1 MGDVT
6 QKITFKGAFDVREVM
21 QGIDQIKKN
30 LGNLSLGPGT
40 EAEFDKLFQKIERNA
55 EKANNAMASGFRNKG
70 DVKAYEDAMRQ
81 ISTGYDDIIT
91 KAKVLSNSNK
101 ISLQVDDTAIK
112 TLNSEM
118 EALRDNIKQAKDSLR
133 LLKTTTGRDMGNIA
147 TKYKGGAGSW
157 NDAVQAF
164 KDGDIQKADNA
175 IKVLENTIKGAQTR
189 AQKSGK
195 TLGGDWPQ
203 KIKDV
208 EALRQA
214 LENYRDA
221 QNNIKISEGEL
232 AQKEKELNNIMSKG
246 SSLLA
251 QTADVGEQGAQAFRD
266 YARES
271 VDAAKGTQQLNSEL
285 EHFKGKAAYFFG
297 LSNAIN
303 LFKRSLRSAYDTVKD
318 LDAVM
323 TETAVVTNF
332 DVGDMWSQ
340 LPEYTQRA
348 NELGV
353 TIHDTYEAATL
364 FYQQGLKTNEVM
376 QISNETLKMARIAG
390 LDAATASDR
399 MTNALRGFNMELDK
413 TSAQRVNDVY
423 SKLAAI
429 TASNTDEISTAMTKV
444 ASLAHNAN
452 MEFETTA
459 AFLAQMIETTR
470 ESAET
475 AGTALKTVVARF
487 SEVKKLYSKGELM
500 GQDEE
505 GQEIDVNKVSTA
517 LRSAGINLNEYLTG
531 AKGLDDIFIELA
543 DKWDSLDQ
551 VQQRYIATMAAGSR
565 QQSRFIA
572 LMSNSARTTELVEA
586 ANNANGASQEQYA
599 KTLES
604 LQTKLARLK
613 NAWNE
618 FILGLADSD
627 VIKGAVDM
635 LTNLITAINNL
646 IKAISGKNSG
656 VKMITTFFTAFTGFK
671 IGQKMFGGT
680 QIGKFFGGLTQLA
693 GTQGEKGAM
702 AFTKNFYGKL
712 SDNIANFQNQGGIKG
727 AFEKGIGKEV
737 KSIAGG
743 IYKYLAPSK
752 TAFIETNGNNQ
763 QFYDKLF
770 TNKDWNWNM
779 PDGAFDKF
787 TATVG
792 KGLDEGTLTVDQLN
806 TALKDCGQTIQVT
819 NKNAADFG
827 VTLSD
832 NNGTIQK
839 STSVLKNFSAISI
852 VAGGAMMILGSKME
866 KMEGPAQKW
875 GSVIKGL
882 GTGLVVFGTIMSVY
896 LPLQAQLMAKGVTG
910 AIVSIPIIGWI
921 AGIIAALVALGTAI
935 HSFIKN
941 NSFEAKMEKANEAC
955 KNAAD
960 AADEATKAY
969 EKLGQAWDS
978 LNDKYT
984 AIDNAVAGT
993 QQWKEAIKDANAEVL
1008 SLVESY
1014 EGLQTRIGEDGRLEI
1029 TEESKEAVK
1038 NKLGKTQE
1046 YAQAASIGAQLARN
1060 EIKDEKAKAGYDS
1073 WNILGGYIGEKWTG
1087 SNGNEYTEDKVR
1099 EEIVQAIREGR
1110 VQDTYDLKELVKT
1123 MVPEDRQNFVDWK
1136 IRDYEFNGMKEFA
1149 QTEQFSDAS
1158 QAQFNG
1164 LISNALNRINNKDTV
1179 KLGKNLISTGTTEAL
1194 YKKTLE
1200 DTEKK
1205 DKDWKQNLLAS
1216 RAGYDTYEDWKQK
1229 ANNGQ
1234 DISEEELNRQ
1244 IAAQEVQ
1251 DKLNNFATQF
1261 ESKMGN
1267 LTEAQ
1272 LKYLQQEGGGAL
1284 TAEEIKQIKDLGG
1297 GKGFA
1302 DSLGDEEYFKSL
1314 NIDREQFIKEIDE
1327 NLKSAEKYIAVE
1339 SGSILEGLGENITK
1353 NLTAGVGKSLTE
1365 NFESVFTGSGQE
1377 GVDTLQKQIKALTDD
1392 MSPEKAKAFTA
1403 ALSQID
1409 WTSTNSIHSLSDLAA
1424 EYGIADDRIET
1435 LENDIIKLNNA
1446 SLKVD
1451 LSKLTEQLKSLLKI
1465 GKGIKTG
1472 TQGRN
1477 FSEDDYKKLTEQAGI
1492 DADKF
1497 VYNIETGEYNYTGQL
1512 SDILK
1517 AVNQL
1522 VTNSFNTKQ
1531 LEKDIASGQVA
1542 QDLFSKNGNIEN
1554 VKDKS
1559 SFVKD
1564 YIEQAGENSKIT
1576 SMAWSQARDKARGGD
1591 YTAMNKLYEIIK
1603 NDKDKLGDNEAA
1615 LNKTKFDADVMQR
1628 QMNYGVAN
1636 AEDAIRG
1643 NKAAQTTLQGQI
1655 ASLGLPKE
1663 LQERL
1668 LAGMETDSG
1677 NFHESSR
1684 MSGNIVDTFAQAKAN
1699 GISAEDLNAYADAL
1713 TKVEGLENK
1722 RADELYA
1729 MALAEA
1735 KYNEG
1740 MKSLVSSYDDWSKLI
1755 DKKGGGFKIPQPD
1768 TAAFKVYSKMKE
1780 DVEKMLNSS
1789 EKIPDEFFKSAKN
1802 AELLKKA
1809 VKQDKKAAAELAA
1822 ELAKTNIGN
1831 LGTKKDTDQAK
1842 KWVDEIQKK
1851 LPDLKIGTT
1860 FDENSIEVKLAQLL
1874 AASGKTVDEINK
1886 IMGNIGMGIEWEAK
1900 EVDVKSYQESH
1911 QGGSVTV
1918 VDGNGTKQIP
1928 VEDLTQYETN
1938 GKAQIMMPK
1947 KATFNKPPKLSP
1959 PKTTKKKKSGGGS
1972 KKKKAKKEYW
1982 DNPYDELYN
1991 LQEKINESLRKR
2003 EALERRYQKLLKQ
2016 EKAEL
2021 SDIRK
2026 SYYDQIGQLRYEAN
2040 LQKELEAG
2048 RLRQINNLGN
2058 QTYTTSAGK
2067 KTTFA
2072 KMGVTGYAH
2081 YDQEKNTM
2089 VIDWEGLEALAKS
2102 TKGTEKG
2109 KAVEAYI
2116 SKLEELSQSYEQV
2129 RDNLWEIEDK
2139 VEELRQTAV
2148 ESYLSFEE
2156 RVMEAVVNKYQKE
2169 IDSYQAMS
2177 DAIDKVNNEVINSLR
2192 EQIDLSR
2199 QIRDNTKKEEDISK
2213 KENRLAYLQR
2223 DTSGANALEILKL
2236 QKELEDDREGYTDTL
2251 VDQAIDKMQDDA
2263 DKASEQRQ
2271 RQIEIMQTQLDIAQE
2286 TGQLWNEVYDLMTV
2300 AAASEIFSED
2310 SELAKIL
2317 KDGEAFKSL
2326 SNIGQREWWIEVAE
2340 AFHGAIIG
2348 RDEAEDKHGIDANND
2363 GTIANTGTS
2372 DTLKEVTDSNTQAN
2386 VEADKLTERTD
2397 AENYGVAAAIVMG
2410 GKDFGGWGSGNTRV
2424 AKLKEKGFDPDIVT
2438 PYITQLYNTKKEWDA
2453 EQAAIQKAK
2462 GKYKKGKKKGKYKYT
2477 KKPWTGWKNSEL
2489 GVTDWN
2495 NYKFSQFK
2503 TGGLADSTGPAW
2515 LDGTKTK
2522 PELVLNPQDTKNF
2535 IALKDILASL
2545 LNTQSAKGSVSGGG
2559 DNYFD
2564 INISADIGSDYDVD
2578 KLANRVKKIIYD
2590 DGQYRNVNTI
2600 NYLR

>member
-1 MGDVT
+1 MGNEVK
-6 QKITFKGAFDVREVM
+6 QVIKIEEIVDIRQAIR
-21 QGIDQIKKN
+21 GIDEIKEN
-30 LGNLSLGPGT
+30 LSKLSLGPGLQS
-40 EAEFDKLFQKIERNA
+40 EFDRVFQKIERNT
-55 EKANNAMASGFRNKG
+55 EKANKAMASGFKNKG
-70 DVKAYEDAMRQ
+70 DVKAYEEAMRQ
-81 ISTGYDDIIT
+81 ISSAYDQIIT
-91 KAKVLSNSNK
+91 KVKVLNSNK
-101 ISLQVDDTAIK
+101 EINLQIDDAQVKNLNDEIDSIKNNLKDLKTYASQAGKDLGKAIK
-112 TLNSEM
+112 
-118 EALRDNIKQAKDSLR
+118 A
-133 LLKTTTGRDMGNIA
+133 GA
-147 TKYKGGAGSW
+147 THNKGGASYW
-157 NDAVQAF
+157 NDAIKAF
-164 KDGDIQKADNA
+164 EDGKIDETEKA
-175 IKVLENTIKGAQTR
+175 IKKLEGTVKAAQTR
-189 AQKSGK
+189 AKGAPLSDEWQQKADDVKALRDALERYK
-195 TLGGDWPQ
+195 TAQ
-203 KIKDV
+203 KDV
-208 EALRQA
+208 TTEDSNLIA
-214 LENYRDA
+214 
-221 QNNIKISEGEL
+221 K
-232 AQKEKELNNIMSKG
+232 KKELSDVMSKG
-246 SSLLA
+246 AALLTE
-251 QTADVGEQGAQAFRD
+251 TADVGKKGAEAFNQ

-271 VDAAKGTQQLNSEL
+271 AQAAQSTQQLNSEL

-303 LFKRSLRSAYDTVKD
+303 LFKRALRSAYDTVKD

-353 TIHDTYEAATL
+353 SIHSAYEAATI

-376 QISNETLKMARIAG
+376 AVSNETLKMARIAG

-399 MTNALRGFNMELDK
+399 MTNALRGFNMEMDK
-413 TSAQRVNDVY
+413 MNAQRVNDVY

-429 TASNTDEISTAMTKV
+429 TASDTDEISTAMTKV

-452 MEFETTA
+452 MEFETTS

-475 AGTALKTVVARF
+475 AGTALKTVIARF
-487 SEVKKLYSKGELM
+487 SEVKKLYSKGELL

-505 GQEIDVNKVSTA
+505 GGEIDVNKVSTA

-543 DKWDSLDQ
+543 SKWDSLDK

-572 LMSNSARTTELVEA
+572 MMSDYGRTMELVDA

-604 LQTKLARLK
+604 LQTKLSRLK
-613 NAWNE
+613 NAWDE
-618 FILGLADSD
+618 FVLGLANSD
-627 VIKGAVDM
+627 AIKGAVDA
-635 LTNLITAINNL
+635 LTDLITAINAL
-646 IKAISGKNSG
+646 IKGISKGNAS

-671 IGQKMFGGT
+671 IGQKAFGGT
-680 QIGKFFGGLTQLA
+680 QVGKFFSGLTQIA
-693 GTQGEKGAM
+693 GTQGKVGAVE
-702 AFTKNFYGKL
+702 FTKNFYSKL
-712 SDNIANFQNQGGIKG
+712 SDKITSYGDKGGFAAKIKDQFSDIYGGLSQYLNPARNRKVAGLAKGSSKEEFLTGVVNKFSPDVSNEGIASFR
-727 AFEKGIGKEV
+727 EK
-737 KSIAGG
+737 
-743 IYKYLAPSK
+743 
-752 TAFIETNGNNQ
+752 
-763 QFYDKLF
+763 
-770 TNKDWNWNM
+770 
-779 PDGAFDKF
+779 
-787 TATVG
+787 VG
-792 KGLDEGTLTVDQLN
+792 TQLEEGTLTLDSLN
-806 TALKDCGQTIQVT
+806 DALDKSGQKFKITE
-819 NKNAADFG
+819 KNAKDFG
-827 VTLSD
+827 IVLD
-832 NNGTIQK
+832 NDDGVIQK
-839 STSVLKNFSAISI
+839 STVSMRQLSAGAVVVGGALMGIGSALEATEGPFKVFGTVLK
-852 VAGGAMMILGSKME
+852 VAGAGIL
-866 KMEGPAQKW
+866 A
-875 GSVIKGL
+875 
-882 GTGLVVFGTIMSVY
+882 FGTIMSVY

-921 AGIIAALVALGTAI
+921 AGVISALVALGVAL
-935 HSFIKN
+935 HSFSKN
-941 NSFEAKMEKANEAC
+941 YSFEARMNKANEAC

-960 AADEATKAY
+960 AADEAAKAY

-978 LNDKYT
+978 LNDKYS

-1008 SLVESY
+1008 NLVGTY
-1014 EGLQTRIGEDGRLEI
+1014 EGLETKIGEDGRLII
-1029 TEESKEAVK
+1029 TEESKTAVK
-1038 NKLGKTQE
+1038 DKLGKTQE
-1046 YAQAASIGAQLARN
+1046 YTQAASIGAQLARN
-1060 EIKDEKAKAGYDS
+1060 EIKDKKAKEGYDS
-1073 WNILGGYIGEKWTG
+1073 WNILGGYIGEKWTNSKG
-1087 SNGNEYTEDKVR
+1087 DVYTEDKVR

-1110 VQDTYDLKELVKT
+1110 VQDTYDLKELVKS

-1136 IRDYEFNGMKEFA
+1136 IRDYEFNGMKEYA

-1164 LISNALNRINNKDTV
+1164 LISNALSHISNKDAV
-1179 KLGKNLISTGTTEAL
+1179 NLGKNLISTGTTEAL

-1200 DTEKK
+1200 DVEKK

-1251 DKLNNFATQF
+1251 GKLNNFVTQF

-1267 LTEAQ
+1267 LTEEQ
-1272 LKYLQQEGGGAL
+1272 LKYFQQEGGGAL
-1284 TAEEIKQIKDLGG
+1284 TAKDFKEIREKGEGG
-1297 GKGFA
+1297 A
-1302 DSLGDEEYFKSL
+1302 REIVNRIGDKEYFENL
-1314 NIDREQFIKEIDE
+1314 GIDREGYIAQLQKELDE
-1327 NLKSAEKYIAVE
+1327 AEKYVTIK

-1365 NFESVFTGSGQE
+1365 NFESVFISSGQE
-1377 GVDTLQKQIKALTDD
+1377 GVDTLQKQIKALTDG

-1403 ALSQID
+1403 ALGQID

-1451 LSKLTEQLKSLLKI
+1451 LSKLTEQLKSLFKI

-1477 FSEDDYKKLTEQAGI
+1477 FSEDDYKKLTEQAGV

-1517 AVNQL
+1517 AVNEL
-1522 VTNSFNTKQ
+1522 VSNSFNTKQ

-1542 QDLFSKNGNIEN
+1542 QDLFSKNGNINN

-1564 YIEQAGENSKIT
+1564 YINQAGENSKIK
-1576 SMAWSQARDKARGGD
+1576 SMAWSQAYDDIRLKND

-1603 NDKDKLGDNEAA
+1603 NDKDKLGENEAA
-1615 LNKTKFDADVMQR
+1615 LNTTKFNADVMQR

-1643 NKAAQTTLQGQI
+1643 SKSAQTALQGQI
-1655 ASLGLPKE
+1655 ASLGLPKD

-1668 LAGMETDSG
+1668 LAGMETNSG
-1677 NFHESSR
+1677 NFQESSR
-1684 MSGNIVDTFAQAKAN
+1684 ISGNIVDTFTQAKAN

-1713 TKVEGLENK
+1713 TRVEGLENK

-1768 TAAFKVYSKMKE
+1768 TAAFKVYTKMKE

-1809 VKQDKKAAAELAA
+1809 VNQDKKAAAELAA
-1822 ELAKTNIGN
+1822 NLAKVNIGD
-1831 LGTKKDTDQAK
+1831 LGSEEKNNKVND
-1842 KWVDEIQKK
+1842 WIDEIQKK
-1851 LPDLKIGTT
+1851 IPNLKIGTT

-1874 AASGKTVDEINK
+1874 AESGKTVDEINK

-1911 QGGSVTV
+1911 QGGTITIP
-1918 VDGNGTKQIP
+1918 DGNGTKQIP
-1928 VEDLTQYETN
+1928 VDDLTKYETN

-1947 KATFNKPPKLSP
+1947 KATFNKPPKLTP
-1959 PKTTKKKKSGGGS
+1959 PKTKKKGGKGGGG
-1972 KKKKAKKEYW
+1972 KKSKAKKERW
-1982 DNPYDELYN
+1982 ENPYDELYN

-2016 EKAEL
+2016 EQSSL

-2026 SYYDQIGQLRYEAN
+2026 AYYDQIKQIRTEAN

-2048 RLRQINNLGN
+2048 RRRQIENLGK
-2058 QTYTTSAGK
+2058 QTYVDSKGNV
-2067 KTTFA
+2067 KTFEQ
-2072 KMGVTGYAH
+2072 MGVTKYAGYNFETGQIELDWGGLQAL
-2081 YDQEKNTM
+2081 EGSKN
-2089 VIDWEGLEALAKS
+2089 V
-2102 TKGTEKG
+2102 EKG
-2109 KAVEAYI
+2109 KAAEAFI
-2116 SKLEELSQSYEQV
+2116 SKLEELVSSYEEV
-2129 RDNLWEIEDK
+2129 RDKLWELEDK
-2139 VEELRQTAV
+2139 IEEFREAAIDA
-2148 ESYLSFEE
+2148 YLSFED
-2156 RVMEAVVNKYQKE
+2156 RVMDALVDHYQKE

-2177 DAIDKVNNEVINSLR
+2177 DAIDKVNNEVISSLR

-2199 QIRDNTKKEEDISK
+2199 QIRDNTEKEEDISK

-2223 DTSGANALEILKL
+2223 DTSGANDLEILSL
-2236 QKELEDDREGYTDTL
+2236 QKELKDAREGYSDTL
-2251 VDQAIDKMQDDA
+2251 VDQAIDKMQKDA
-2263 DKASEQRQ
+2263 DTASEQRQ
-2271 RQIEIMQTQLDIAQE
+2271 RQIETMQTQLDIAKE
-2286 TGQLWNEVYDLMTV
+2286 TGALWKKVYTLMSDT
-2300 AAASEIFSED
+2300 AKSEIFSED
-2310 SELAKIL
+2310 SELAKLL
-2317 KDGEAFKSL
+2317 KDGEAFKAL
-2326 SNIGQREWWIEVAE
+2326 SNIGQKNWWAEVGKAFRE
-2340 AFHGAIIG
+2340 AIIG
-2348 RDEAEDKHGIDANND
+2348 RDEAEDKFQTDANND

-2372 DTLKEVTDSNTQAN
+2372 DYLKKIGEMNTQAN
-2386 VEADKLTERTD
+2386 VTADTYERTD
-2397 AENYGVAAAIVMG
+2397 EQNYGAAAAILLG
-2410 GKDFGGWGSGNTRV
+2410 GKTHGGWGAERNWASN
-2424 AKLKEKGFDPDIVT
+2424 LKEKGFDPDTVLKIYDDFVK
-2438 PYITQLYNTKKEWDA
+2438 QKKAWDADQTKK
-2453 EQAAIQKAK
+2453 QKAA
-2462 GKYKKGKKKGKYKYT
+2462 KKKKKKYT
-2477 KKPWTGWKNSEL
+2477 KKAWTGWKVN
-2489 GVTDWN
+2489 GVTDWK
-2495 NYKFSQFK
+2495 NYQMSRFK
-2503 TGGLADSTGPAW
+2503 TGGLADKTGPAW
-2515 LDGTKTK
+2515 LDGTRSH
-2522 PELVLNPQDTKNF
+2522 PELVLNSQDTRNF

-2545 LNTQSAKGSVSGGG
+2545 MNPQNKANTAAVGNVYL
-2559 DNYFD
+2559 DID
-2564 INISADIGSDYDVD
+2564 INADIGSDYDVD
-2578 KLANRVKKIIYD
+2578 KLANRIKKQIFD
-2590 DGQYRNVNTI
+2590 EGQYRNINTI
-2600 NYLR
+2600 NFLR

>member
-1 MGDVT
+1 MGNEVKQVIKIEEVVDVS
-6 QKITFKGAFDVREVM
+6 QAIR
-21 QGIDQIKKN
+21 GINEIKEN
-30 LGNLSLGPGT
+30 LGRLSLGPGLQS
-40 EAEFDKLFQKIERNA
+40 EFDRIFQKIERNT
-55 EKANNAMASGFRNKG
+55 EKANKAMASGFKNKG
-70 DVKAYEDAMRQ
+70 DVKAYEEAMRQ
-81 ISTGYDDIIT
+81 ISSAYDQIIT
-91 KAKVLSNSNK
+91 KVKVLNNNREINLQIDDAQVK
-101 ISLQVDDTAIK
+101 SLNDEIESIK
-112 TLNSEM
+112 NNLNDLKNHATKAGKNLGK
-118 EALRDNIKQAKDSLR
+118 AL
-133 LLKTTTGRDMGNIA
+133 TTGANHN
-147 TKYKGGAGSW
+147 KGGASYW
-157 NDAVQAF
+157 NDAVKAF
-164 KDGDIQKADNA
+164 EDGRIEDTEKAV
-175 IKVLENTIKGAQTR
+175 KKLEGTIKAAQTR
-189 AQKSGK
+189 AKGAPLSEEWQQKADDVK
-195 TLGGDWPQ
+195 TLRD
-203 KIKDV
+203 
-208 EALRQA
+208 A
-214 LENYRDA
+214 LEKYKTA
-221 QNNIKISEGEL
+221 QQDVTAEDSNLIAK
-232 AQKEKELNNIMSKG
+232 KKELSDVMSKG
-246 SSLLA
+246 AALLTETANVGKEGAEAFNQYAKESSQAA
-251 QTADVGEQGAQAFRD
+251 Q
-266 YARES
+266 S
-271 VDAAKGTQQLNSEL
+271 TQQLNSEL

-303 LFKRSLRSAYDTVKD
+303 LFKRSLRSAYETVKD

-340 LPEYTQRA
+340 LPEYTKRA

-353 TIHDTYEAATL
+353 SIHSAYEAATI

-376 QISNETLKMARIAG
+376 AVSNETLKMARIAG

-399 MTNALRGFNMELDK
+399 MTNALRGFNMEMDK
-413 TSAQRVNDVY
+413 VSAQRVNDVY

-452 MEFETTA
+452 MEFETTS

-487 SEVKKLYSKGELM
+487 SEVKKLYSKGELL

-505 GQEIDVNKVSTA
+505 GGEIDVNKVSTA

-543 DKWDSLDQ
+543 SKWDSLDK

-572 LMSNSARTTELVEA
+572 MMSDYKRTIELVDA

-604 LQTKLARLK
+604 LQTKLSRLK
-613 NAWNE
+613 NAWDE
-618 FILGLADSD
+618 FILGLANSD
-627 VIKGAVDM
+627 VIKGAVDA
-635 LTNLITAINNL
+635 LTDLITAINTL
-646 IKAISGKNSG
+646 IKGISKGNAS

-671 IGQKMFGGT
+671 IGQKAFGGT
-680 QIGKFFGGLTQLA
+680 QVGKFFSGLTQIA
-693 GTQGEKGAM
+693 GVQGKAGAVE
-702 AFTKNFYGKL
+702 FTKNFYSKL
-712 SDNIANFQNQGGIKG
+712 SDKIANYGDKGGFAAKIKDQFSDIYG
-727 AFEKGIGKEV
+727 GLSQYLNPARNRKVAGLAKGSSKEGFLTGIVNKFSPDVSNEGIASFREK
-737 KSIAGG
+737 
-743 IYKYLAPSK
+743 
-752 TAFIETNGNNQ
+752 
-763 QFYDKLF
+763 
-770 TNKDWNWNM
+770 
-779 PDGAFDKF
+779 
-787 TATVG
+787 VG
-792 KGLDEGTLTVDQLN
+792 TQLEEGTLTLDSLN
-806 TALKDCGQTIQVT
+806 DALDKSGQKFKITE
-819 NKNAADFG
+819 KNAEDFG
-827 VTLSD
+827 IVLD
-832 NNGTIQK
+832 KDDGVIQK
-839 STSVLKNFSAISI
+839 STVSMRQFSAGAVVVGGVLMGIGSALEATEGPFKVFGTVLK
-852 VAGGAMMILGSKME
+852 VAGAGIL
-866 KMEGPAQKW
+866 A
-875 GSVIKGL
+875 
-882 GTGLVVFGTIMSVY
+882 FGTIMSVY

-921 AGIIAALVALGTAI
+921 AGVISALIALGVAL
-935 HSFIKN
+935 HSFSKN
-941 NSFEAKMEKANEAC
+941 YSFEAKMEKANEAC

-960 AADEATKAY
+960 AADEAAKAY

-978 LNDKYT
+978 LNDKYA

-1008 SLVESY
+1008 NLVGSY
-1014 EGLQTRIGEDGRLEI
+1014 EGLKTKIGEDGRLII
-1029 TEESKEAVK
+1029 TEESKAAVK
-1038 NKLGKTQE
+1038 DKLGKTQE
-1046 YAQAASIGAQLARN
+1046 YTQAASIGAQLARN
-1060 EIKDEKAKAGYDS
+1060 EIKDKKAKEGYDS
-1073 WNILGGYIGEKWTG
+1073 WNILGGYIGEKWTNSKG
-1087 SNGNEYTEDKVR
+1087 DVYTEDKVR

-1110 VQDTYDLKELVKT
+1110 VQDTYDLKELVKS

-1136 IRDYEFNGMKEFA
+1136 IRDYEFNGMKEYA

-1164 LISNALNRINNKDTV
+1164 LISNALSHISNKDAV
-1179 KLGKNLISTGTTEAL
+1179 SLGKNLISTGTTEAL

-1216 RAGYDTYEDWKQK
+1216 RAGYDTYEDWKQN

-1251 DKLNNFATQF
+1251 SKLNNFATQF

-1284 TAEEIKQIKDLGG
+1284 TAKEIKEIKDLGG

-1314 NIDREQFIKEIDE
+1314 NIDRVQFIKEIDDKLGE
-1327 NLKSAEKYIAVE
+1327 AEKYITVE

-1365 NFESVFTGSGQE
+1365 NFESVFISSGQG
-1377 GVDTLQKQIKALTDD
+1377 GVDTLQKQIKALTDG

-1451 LSKLTEQLKSLLKI
+1451 LSKLTEQLKSLFKI

-1477 FSEDDYKKLTEQAGI
+1477 FSEDDYKKLTEQAGV

-1517 AVNQL
+1517 AVNEL
-1522 VTNSFNTKQ
+1522 VSNSFNTKQ

-1542 QDLFSKNGNIEN
+1542 QDLFSKNGNINN

-1564 YIEQAGENSKIT
+1564 YIDQAGENSKIT
-1576 SMAWSQARDKARGGD
+1576 SMAWSQAYDDIRLKND

-1603 NDKDKLGDNEAA
+1603 NDKDKLGENEAA
-1615 LNKTKFDADVMQR
+1615 LNKTKFDTDVMQR

-1643 NKAAQTTLQGQI
+1643 SKSAQTALQGQI

-1663 LQERL
+1663 IQERL
-1668 LAGMETDSG
+1668 LAGMETNSG
-1677 NFHESSR
+1677 NFQESSKI
-1684 MSGNIVDTFAQAKAN
+1684 SGNIVDTFTQAKAN

-1713 TKVEGLENK
+1713 TRVKGLENK
-1722 RADELYA
+1722 RTDELYA

-1740 MKSLVSSYDDWSKLI
+1740 MKSLVSSYGDWSKLI

-1768 TAAFKVYSKMKE
+1768 TAAFKVYAKMKE

-1822 ELAKTNIGN
+1822 NLAKINIGD
-1831 LGTKKDTDQAK
+1831 LGDGEKNSKVND
-1842 KWVDEIQKK
+1842 WINEIQKK
-1851 LPDLKIGTT
+1851 IPNLKIGTT

-1874 AASGKTVDEINK
+1874 AESGKTVDEINK

-1947 KATFNKPPKLSP
+1947 KATFNKPPKLNP
-1959 PKTTKKKKSGGGS
+1959 PKTTKKKKGGGS
-1972 KKKKAKKEYW
+1972 KKKAKKERW
-1982 DNPYDELYN
+1982 ENPYDELYN
-1991 LQEKINESLRKR
+1991 LQEKINEALRKR

-2016 EKAEL
+2016 EQTSL

-2026 SYYDQIGQLRYEAN
+2026 SYYDQIKQIRTEAS

-2048 RLRQINNLGN
+2048 RRRQIENLGK
-2058 QTYTTSAGK
+2058 QTYVDSKGNV
-2067 KTTFA
+2067 KTFEQ
-2072 KMGVTGYAH
+2072 MGVTKYAGYNFGTGQIEMDWAGI
-2081 YDQEKNTM
+2081 QALEGSKN
-2089 VIDWEGLEALAKS
+2089 V
-2102 TKGTEKG
+2102 EKG
-2109 KAVEAYI
+2109 KAVEAYV
-2116 SKLEELSQSYEQV
+2116 SKLEELTKSYEEV
-2129 RDNLWEIEDK
+2129 RDKLWELEDK
-2139 VEELRQTAV
+2139 IEEYRQAV
-2148 ESYLSFEE
+2148 IDTFLSFED
-2156 RVMEAVVNKYQKE
+2156 RVMDAVVNKYQKE
-2169 IDSYQAMS
+2169 IDNYQAMS
-2177 DAIDKVNNEVINSLR
+2177 DAIDKVNNDVLSSLR

-2213 KENRLAYLQR
+2213 KENRLAYLRR
-2223 DTSGANALEILKL
+2223 DTSGANDLEILSL
-2236 QKELEDDREGYTDTL
+2236 EKELKDAREGYADTL
-2251 VDQAIDKMQDDA
+2251 VDQTIDKLQKDA
-2263 DKASEQRQ
+2263 DQASEQRQ
-2271 RQIEIMQTQLDIAQE
+2271 RQIETMQAQLDIAKE
-2286 TGQLWNEVYDLMTV
+2286 TGALWQEVYDLMTD
-2300 AAASEIFSED
+2300 AAKSEIFSED
-2310 SELAKIL
+2310 SELAKLL
-2317 KDGEAFKSL
+2317 KDGEAFKAL
-2326 SNIGQREWWIEVAE
+2326 SNIGQRNWWEEVGK
-2340 AFHGAIIG
+2340 AFREAIIG
-2348 RDEAEDKHGIDANND
+2348 RDEAEDKFKTDANND

-2372 DTLKEVTDSNTQAN
+2372 DYLKEIGEMNTQAN
-2386 VEADKLTERTD
+2386 VTADTYERTD
-2397 AENYGVAAAIVMG
+2397 EQNYGAAAAIAMG
-2410 GKDFGGWGSGNTRV
+2410 GKTHGGWGANRSNWESS
-2424 AKLKEKGFDPDIVT
+2424 LKEKGFNPGVVLDI
-2438 PYITQLYNTKKEWDA
+2438 YDGFAEQKASWDK
-2453 EQAAIQKAK
+2453 EQAAIQKKK
-2462 GKYKKGKKKGKYKYT
+2462 GKYKKGKSKGKWKYT
-2477 KKPWTGWKNSEL
+2477 VKPWTGWKVN
-2489 GVTDWN
+2489 GVTDWKK
-2495 NYKFSQFK
+2495 YQMSQFK
-2503 TGGLADSTGPAW
+2503 AGGLADKTGPAW
-2515 LDGTKTK
+2515 LDGTKTN
-2522 PELVLNPQDTKNF
+2522 PELVLNAQDTRNF

-2545 LNTQSAKGSVSGGG
+2545 MNTQKAKSSVSSG

-2564 INISADIGSDYDVD
+2564 INIQADIGSDYDVD
-2578 KLANRVKKIIYD
+2578 KLASRIKKIIFE

>member
-1 MGDVT
+1 MGNTT
-6 QKITFKGAFDVREVM
+6 QNVTFKGTFDVRDVM

-30 LGNLSLGPGT
+30 LGGLSLGPGV
-40 EAEFDKLFQKIERNA
+40 ESEFNKLFQKIERNA
-55 EKANNAMASGFRNKG
+55 EKANNAMASGFKNKG

-81 ISTGYDDIIT
+81 IATGYDDIIT

-101 ISLQVDDTAIK
+101 INLQVDDAAIK

-118 EALRDNIKQAKDSLR
+118 ETLRNNINQAKDSLKT
-133 LLKTTTGRDMGNIA
+133 LKASTGRDMKNIA
-147 TKYKGGAGSW
+147 NKYKGGASSW

-164 KDGDIQKADNA
+164 KDGDIQKTDNA
-175 IKVLENTIKGAQTR
+175 IKVLENTIKVAQTK
-189 AQKSGK
+189 AQKSNK
-195 TLGGDWPQ
+195 ALGGDWPQ
-203 KIKDV
+203 KIKDI

-214 LENYRDA
+214 FEDYRDA
-221 QNNIKISEGEL
+221 QNDIKTSETEL
-232 AQKEKELNNIMSKG
+232 TQKEKELNSIMAKG
-246 SSLLA
+246 SNLLA
-251 QTADVGEQGAQAFRD
+251 QTADVGEQGAESFRK
-266 YARES
+266 YARET

-285 EHFKGKAAYFFG
+285 DHFKGKAAYFFG

-303 LFKRSLRSAYDTVKD
+303 LFKRSIRSAYDTVKD

-332 DVGDMWSQ
+332 SVGDMWSQ

-413 TSAQRVNDVY
+413 TNAQRVNDVY

-505 GQEIDVNKVSTA
+505 GEEIDVNKVSTA

-680 QIGKFFGGLTQLA
+680 QIGKFFGNLTQLA
-693 GTQGEKGAM
+693 GTQGEKGAV
-702 AFTKNFYGKL
+702 AFTKSFYGGL
-712 SDNIANFQNQGGIKG
+712 SDKIANFQNQGGIKG
-727 AFEKGIGKEV
+727 AFEKGIGNEV

-743 IYKYLAPSK
+743 IYKYLTPSK
-752 TAFIETNGNNQ
+752 HAFIETNNIGG
-763 QFYDKLF
+763 FYDKLYN
-770 TNKDWNWNM
+770 NKDWNWNM

-787 TATVG
+787 AATVG
-792 KGLDEGTLTVDQLN
+792 KGLDEGTLTADQLN
-806 TALKDCGQTIQVT
+806 AALKDCGQTIQIT

-852 VAGGAMMILGSKME
+852 VAGGAMMLLGSKME

-978 LNDKYT
+978 LNDKYA

-1164 LISNALNRINNKDTV
+1164 LISNALSRINNKDAV
-1179 KLGKNLISTGTTEAL
+1179 KLGKNLISTGATEAL

-1200 DTEKK
+1200 DTKKK

-1234 DISEEELNRQ
+1234 DISEAELDRQ

-1267 LTEAQ
+1267 LSEAQ

-1284 TAEEIKQIKDLGG
+1284 TAKEIEEIKALGG

-1302 DSLGDEEYFKSL
+1302 DSLGNEEYFKSL

-1327 NLKSAEKYIAVE
+1327 NLKSAEEYITVE

-1365 NFESVFTGSGQE
+1365 NFESVFVGSGQK

-1403 ALSQID
+1403 ALSKID

-1424 EYGIADDRIET
+1424 EYSIADDRIET

-1477 FSEDDYKKLTEQAGI
+1477 FSEDDYKKLTEQAGV

-1517 AVNQL
+1517 AVNEL
-1522 VTNSFNTKQ
+1522 VTNSFDTKQ

-1542 QDLFSKNGNIEN
+1542 QDLFSKNGNIDT

-1564 YIEQAGENSKIT
+1564 YIEQAGENSKIQL
-1576 SMAWSQARDKARGGD
+1576 MAWSEAYDKARGGD
-1591 YTAMNKLYEIIK
+1591 YSAMNKLYEIIK

-1663 LQERL
+1663 IQERL

-1677 NFHESSR
+1677 NFQESSK

-1713 TKVEGLENK
+1713 TRVEGLENK
-1722 RADELYA
+1722 RTDELYA

-1740 MKSLVSSYDDWSKLI
+1740 MKSLVSSYGDWSKLI
-1755 DKKGGGFKIPQPD
+1755 DKKGGFKIPQPD
-1768 TAAFKVYSKMKE
+1768 TAAFKVYTKMKE
-1780 DVEKMLNSS
+1780 DVAKMLNSS

-1831 LGTKKDTDQAK
+1831 LGTKEDTDQAK

-1874 AASGKTVDEINK
+1874 AESGKTVDEINK

-1947 KATFNKPPKLSP
+1947 KATFNKPPKLNP
-1959 PKTTKKKKSGGGS
+1959 PTTKKKKKGGGG
-1972 KKKKAKKEYW
+1972 KKSKAKKERW
-1982 DNPYDELYN
+1982 ENPYDELYN
-1991 LQEKINESLRKR
+1991 LQQKINEALRTR

-2016 EKAEL
+2016 EQTSL

-2026 SYYDQIGQLRYEAN
+2026 SYYDQIKQIRYEAN

-2048 RLRQINNLGN
+2048 RRRQINNIGKE
-2058 QTYTTSAGK
+2058 TYVDSKGK
-2067 KTTFA
+2067 VKTFDQ
-2072 KMGVTGYAH
+2072 MGVTKYAKFNFETGEIEM
-2081 YDQEKNTM
+2081 DWAGVQALEGTKN
-2089 VIDWEGLEALAKS
+2089 V
-2102 TKGTEKG
+2102 EKG
-2109 KAVEAYI
+2109 KAFEAYM
-2116 SKLEELSQSYEQV
+2116 SKLEELAQSYEEV
-2129 RDNLWEIEDK
+2129 RDKLWELEDK
-2139 VEELRQTAV
+2139 IEEYRQAV
-2148 ESYLSFEE
+2148 IDTFLSFED
-2156 RVMEAVVNKYQKE
+2156 RVLDAVVNKYQKE
-2169 IDSYQAMS
+2169 IDNYQAMS
-2177 DAIDKVNNEVINSLR
+2177 DAIDKVNNEVLKSLR
-2192 EQIDLSR
+2192 EQVDLSR

-2223 DTSGANALEILKL
+2223 DTSGANDLEILNL
-2236 QKELEDDREGYTDTL
+2236 QKELKDARESYSDEL
-2251 VDQAIDKMQDDA
+2251 IDQAIDKMQDDA

-2271 RQIEIMQTQLDIAQE
+2271 RQIEIMQTQLDIARD
-2286 TGQLWNEVYDLMTV
+2286 TGVLWDEVYDLMSK
-2300 AAASEIFSED
+2300 AAVSEIFSED
-2310 SELAKIL
+2310 SELAKLL
-2317 KDGEAFKSL
+2317 KDGEAFKAL
-2326 SNIGQREWWIEVAE
+2326 SNIGQEKWWEEVGI
-2340 AFHGAIIG
+2340 AFRQAIIG
-2348 RDEAEDKHGIDANND
+2348 RDEAEDKYKKDADNN
-2363 GTIANTGTS
+2363 GTVANTGTS
-2372 DTLKEVTDSNTQAN
+2372 DYLKEIDEMNTQAN
-2386 VEADKLTERTD
+2386 VTPNTYERTD
-2397 AENYGVAAAIVMG
+2397 EQNYGAAAAIVMG
-2410 GKDFGGWGSGNTRV
+2410 GKTHGGWGAKNTDW
-2424 AKLKEKGFDPDIVT
+2424 ASNLKEKGFDSGLVLDLVEVFN
-2438 PYITQLYNTKKEWDA
+2438 TQKAAWDK

-2462 GKYKKGKKKGKYKYT
+2462 GKYKKGKKKGKWKYT
-2477 KKPWTGWKNSEL
+2477 VNPWTGWKTM
-2489 GVTDWN
+2489 GVTDWKK
-2495 NYKFSQFK
+2495 YQMSQFK

-2522 PELVLNPQDTKNF
+2522 PELVLNAQDTKNF
-2535 IALKDILASL
+2535 ITLKDILASL
-2545 LNTQSAKGSVSGGG
+2545 MGGQGAAPTTKGG

-2578 KLANRVKKIIYD
+2578 RLASRIKKQIYE

-2600 NYLR
+2600 NFLR

>member
-6 QKITFKGAFDVREVM
+6 QKITFKGAFDVRDVM

-40 EAEFDKLFQKIERNA
+40 EAEFNKLFQKIERNA
-55 EKANNAMASGFRNKG
+55 EKANNAMASGFKNKG

-81 ISTGYDDIIT
+81 ISVGYDDIIT
-91 KAKVLSNSNK
+91 KAKVLSNNNK
-101 ISLQVDDTAIK
+101 INLQVDDTAIK
-112 TLNSEM
+112 SLNSEM
-118 EALRDNIKQAKDSLR
+118 KALQDNIKQAKDSLR

-147 TKYKGGAGSW
+147 TKYKSSGAKSW
-157 NDAVQAF
+157 NEAVQAF
-164 KDGDIQKADNA
+164 KDGDIQKTDDA

-189 AQKSGK
+189 AQKNGSV
-195 TLGGDWPQ
+195 LGSDWQ
-203 KIKDV
+203 EKIKDV
-208 EALRQA
+208 EALRDA
-214 LENYRDA
+214 LENYKDA
-221 QNNIKISEGEL
+221 QNNIKTSENEL
-232 AQKEKELNNIMSKG
+232 AQKEKELNDIMSKG
-246 SSLLA
+246 ANLLA
-251 QTADVGEQGAQAFRD
+251 QTADIGEQGAQAFRD

-271 VDAAKGTQQLNSEL
+271 TDAAKGTQQLNSEL

-303 LFKRSLRSAYDTVKD
+303 LFKRALRSAYNTVKD

-364 FYQQGLKTNEVM
+364 FYQQGLKTNQVM
-376 QISNETLKMARIAG
+376 EISNETLKMARIAG

-413 TSAQRVNDVY
+413 VNAQRVNDVY

-500 GQDEE
+500 GNDEE
-505 GQEIDVNKVSTA
+505 GEVIDVNKVSTA

-543 DKWDSLDQ
+543 EKWDSLDQ

-586 ANNANGASQEQYA
+586 ANNANGASQEQYG

-618 FILGLADSD
+618 FILGLANSD

-646 IKAISGKNSG
+646 IKAISGKNSAA
-656 VKMITTFFTAFTGFK
+656 KMITTFFTAFTGFK

-680 QIGKFFGGLTQLA
+680 QFGKFFSGLTQ
-693 GTQGEKGAM
+693 TVGEEGKKGATTFVGNFYKNLGSKIRNGDIKN
-702 AFTKNFYGKL
+702 AFLKNFNDIKGTIGDVSQYFNPRQIAGLMPNVTKDEAL
-712 SDNIANFQNQGGIKG
+712 TNIINKFDTNTTTDEQIKGFQN
-727 AFEKGIGKEV
+727 AIGPE
-737 KSIAGG
+737 
-743 IYKYLAPSK
+743 
-752 TAFIETNGNNQ
+752 IEN
-763 QFYDKLF
+763 
-770 TNKDWNWNM
+770 
-779 PDGAFDKF
+779 
-787 TATVG
+787 
-792 KGLDEGTLTVDQLN
+792 GTLTLGKLN
-806 TALKDCGQTIQVT
+806 KALKDSGQNFKVSA
-819 NKNAADFG
+819 KDAEKFG
-827 VTLSD
+827 LVVGD
-832 NNGTIQK
+832 NNGTVEAG
-839 STSVLKNFSAISI
+839 TAALRRFSAGAVLVGTAMI
-852 VAGGAMMILGSKME
+852 VASNALENSESSFSSLAPLLKIAGVAI
-866 KMEGPAQKW
+866 
-875 GSVIKGL
+875 V
-882 GTGLVVFGTIMSVY
+882 TFGTLMSVW
-896 LPLQAQLMAKGVTG
+896 LPLQAQLG
-910 AIVSIPIIGWI
+910 ATKLSATIFGIPIIGWI
-921 AGIIAALVALGTAI
+921 AAAISAVLALGAAFLTWKK
-935 HSFIKN
+935 ST
-941 NSFEAKMEKANEAC
+941 SFETRMKNATEAC

-969 EKLGQAWDS
+969 EKLGEAWDS
-978 LNDKYT
+978 LNDKYA

-993 QQWKEAIKDANAEVL
+993 QQWRDAIKAANDEVL
-1008 SLVESY
+1008 NLVNSY
-1014 EGLQTRIGEDGRLEI
+1014 EDLDVVVGDDGRLTI
-1029 TEESKEAVK
+1029 TEESKNAVQNNLR
-1038 NKLGKTQE
+1038 NKKE
-1046 YAQAASIGAQLARN
+1046 SAQAASIGAQLNKNRIQA
-1060 EIKDEKAKAGYDS
+1060 ELSQQKKDS
-1073 WNILGGYIGEKWTG
+1073 WSLTG
-1087 SNGNEYTEDKVR
+1087 MGAGTWMIGNEEFSEDKVKQKVI
-1099 EEIVQAIREGR
+1099 EEYNKGQIKSTEDLQKYVRQFMPSETVGKP
-1110 VQDTYDLKELVKT
+1110 VYD
-1123 MVPEDRQNFVDWK
+1123 K
-1136 IRDYEFNGMKEFA
+1136 IRDYEFNALKEYAKDKSFS
-1149 QTEQFSDAS
+1149 EQS
-1158 QAQFNG
+1158 QAQFSG
-1164 LISNALNRINNKDTV
+1164 LASNALTNMSNQDAIKYA
-1179 KLGKNLISTGTTEAL
+1179 KNLVNAKSAEEIYNKELEKNQGNELS
-1194 YKKTLE
+1194 KKQKRQKFAE
-1200 DTEKK
+1200 NSGYSNYAEWKQANG
-1205 DKDWKQNLLAS
+1205 DKDIDDKDLDS
-1216 RAGYDTYEDWKQK
+1216 R
-1229 ANNGQ
+1229 
-1234 DISEEELNRQ
+1234 L
-1244 IAAQEVQ
+1244 AAQEAQ
-1251 DKLNNFATQF
+1251 KKLTQLASQF
-1261 ESKMGN
+1261 ETKFGN
-1267 LTEAQ
+1267 LTSEQ
-1272 LKYLQQEGGGAL
+1272 LKYFQQEGGGAL
-1284 TAEEIKQIKDLGG
+1284 TANDFEEIRKKGG
-1297 GKGFA
+1297 ARGIV
-1302 DSLGDEEYFKSL
+1302 DRIGDEEYFKSL
-1314 NIDREQFIKEIDE
+1314 EIDREAYISQLQEE
-1327 NLKSAEKYIAVE
+1327 LNEAEKYVTVK

-1353 NLTAGVGKSLTE
+1353 NLTTSIGKSLTE
-1365 NFESVFTGSGQE
+1365 NFESILIASGKE
-1377 GVDTLQKQIKALTDD
+1377 GVDTLQKQIKELTDD
-1392 MSPEKAKAFTA
+1392 MDPEKAKAFTT
-1403 ALSQID
+1403 ALTKID
-1409 WTSTNSIHSLSDLAA
+1409 WSSTNSIHSLSDLAA
-1424 EYGIADDRIET
+1424 EYGIADDRIEQ

-1477 FSEDDYKKLTEQAGI
+1477 FSEDDYKKLIEQAGV

-1522 VTNSFNTKQ
+1522 VDNSFDTKQ
-1531 LEKDIASGQVA
+1531 LEKDIASGKVA
-1542 QDLFSKNGNIEN
+1542 QDLFSKNGNIDN

-1564 YIEQAGENSKIT
+1564 YIEQAGENSKIQL
-1576 SMAWSQARDKARGGD
+1576 MAWSEAYDKARSGD

-1603 NDKDKLGDNEAA
+1603 NDKDKLGDNQGALDTTKFNAEVMRAQMNSGAENAGRAIAGNEAA
-1615 LNKTKFDADVMQR
+1615 LKALMGQVSASSMSEELR
-1628 QMNYGVAN
+1628 Q
-1636 AEDAIRG
+1636 
-1643 NKAAQTTLQGQI
+1643 K
-1655 ASLGLPKE
+1655 
-1663 LQERL
+1663 L
-1668 LAGMETDSG
+1668 LSGMESDDEEERKKAIQQAGSIT
-1677 NFHESSR
+1677 
-1684 MSGNIVDTFAQAKAN
+1684 DTFTQAKSF
-1699 GISAEDLNAYADAL
+1699 GAETKDIEAYVNSL
-1713 TKVEGLENK
+1713 RQLKETQELEE
-1722 RADELYA
+1722 DELYRL
-1729 MALAEA
+1729 ALAEVNYQNGQQA
-1735 KYNEG
+1735 LKD
-1740 MKSLVSSYDDWSKLI
+1740 SYSDWSKLI
-1755 DKKGGGFKIPQPD
+1755 QKNGGIVPNGTIEEAKIFDQLNEDLKKMLNLTGDLPKDFLKAEGSADLLKKAIKGDKNAITQLRKEAAKIIVGNLEISDDSKNKITSQIDKLAEEMPDLKMGATLDSTKAGQGLMDMVNKAGMSVDQIQKLFNGLGWAPEITWKKATLEDVTKTAQGGVIKQPDPSNPGKTIDVPLDGFNEWATNHDIFIPQVGGKTSYVAPKPSKSDKPKTKKKGGGGG
-1768 TAAFKVYSKMKE
+1768 
-1780 DVEKMLNSS
+1780 
-1789 EKIPDEFFKSAKN
+1789 
-1802 AELLKKA
+1802 KK
-1809 VKQDKKAAAELAA
+1809 
-1822 ELAKTNIGN
+1822 
-1831 LGTKKDTDQAK
+1831 
-1842 KWVDEIQKK
+1842 
-1851 LPDLKIGTT
+1851 
-1860 FDENSIEVKLAQLL
+1860 
-1874 AASGKTVDEINK
+1874 
-1886 IMGNIGMGIEWEAK
+1886 
-1900 EVDVKSYQESH
+1900 
-1911 QGGSVTV
+1911 
-1918 VDGNGTKQIP
+1918 
-1928 VEDLTQYETN
+1928 
-1938 GKAQIMMPK
+1938 
-1947 KATFNKPPKLSP
+1947 
-1959 PKTTKKKKSGGGS
+1959 S
-1972 KKKKAKKEYW
+1972 KKKAETW
-1982 DNPYDELYN
+1982 ENPYDELYN

-2016 EKAEL
+2016 EKSEL

-2116 SKLEELSQSYEQV
+2116 SKLEELSQSYEKV
-2129 RDNLWEIEDK
+2129 RDDLWAIEDK
-2139 VEELRQTAV
+2139 IEELRQAAV
-2148 ESYLSFEE
+2148 ESYLSFED

-2251 VDQAIDKMQDDA
+2251 VDQAIDKMQKDA
-2263 DKASEQRQ
+2263 DDASEQRQ

-2286 TGQLWNEVYDLMTV
+2286 TGALWQEVYDLMNK
-2300 AAASEIFSED
+2300 ASESEIFSED
-2310 SELAKIL
+2310 SELAKLL

-2326 SNIGQREWWIEVAE
+2326 SNIGQKSWWEEVGKAFRE
-2340 AFHGAIIG
+2340 AIIG
-2348 RDEAEDKHGIDANND
+2348 RGEAEDKFQTDANND
-2363 GTIANTGTS
+2363 GTIENTGTS
-2372 DTLKEVTDSNTQAN
+2372 NTLKEVAESNTQAD
-2386 VEADKLTERTD
+2386 VKADKVYDRTNT
-2397 AENYGVAAAIVMG
+2397 ENYGAAAAIVMG
-2410 GKDFGGWGSGNTRV
+2410 GTNHGGWG
-2424 AKLKEKGFDPDIVT
+2424 AKQADWEKNLDEKGFDPAAVIPKVKSFSAKKKAWDA
-2438 PYITQLYNTKKEWDA
+2438 QETKK
-2453 EQAAIQKAK
+2453 QKA
-2462 GKYKKGKKKGKYKYT
+2462 YKKKKKKYT
-2477 KKPWTGWKNSEL
+2477 KKAWTGWKVN

-2495 NYKFSQFK
+2495 DYKMSQFK

-2578 KLANRVKKIIYD
+2578 KLASRVKKIIYD

>member
-1 MGDVT
+1 MGNTT
-6 QKITFKGAFDVREVM
+6 QNVTFKGTFDVRDVM

-30 LGNLSLGPGT
+30 LGGLSLGPGV
-40 EAEFDKLFQKIERNA
+40 ESEFNKLFQKIERNT
-55 EKANNAMASGFRNKG
+55 EKANNAMASGFKNKG

-81 ISTGYDDIIT
+81 ISTAYDDIIT

-101 ISLQVDDTAIK
+101 INLQVDDTAIK

-118 EALRDNIKQAKDSLR
+118 EALRNNINQAKDSLKT
-133 LLKTTTGRDMGNIA
+133 LKASTGRDMGNIA
-147 TKYKGGAGSW
+147 KKYKSGGAASW

-164 KDGDIQKADNA
+164 KDGDIQKTDNA
-175 IKVLENTIKGAQTR
+175 IKILENTIKSAQAK
-189 AQKSGK
+189 AQKNNK
-195 TLGGDWPQ
+195 QLGGDWPQ

-214 LENYRDA
+214 FEDYRDA
-221 QNNIKISEGEL
+221 QNDIKTSETEL
-232 AQKEKELNNIMSKG
+232 AQKEQELNSIMAKG

-251 QTADVGEQGAQAFRD
+251 QTADVGEQGAEAFRK

-285 EHFKGKAAYFFG
+285 DHFKGKAAYFFG

-303 LFKRSLRSAYDTVKD
+303 LFKRSIRSAYDTVKD

-332 DVGDMWSQ
+332 SVGDMWSQ

-505 GQEIDVNKVSTA
+505 GEEIDVNKVSTA

-680 QIGKFFGGLTQLA
+680 QIGKFFGNLTQLA
-693 GTQGEKGAM
+693 GTQGEKGAV
-702 AFTKNFYGKL
+702 AFTKSFYGGL
-712 SDNIANFQNQGGIKG
+712 SDKIANFQNQGGIKG
-727 AFEKGIGKEV
+727 AFEKGIGNEV

-743 IYKYLAPSK
+743 IYKYLTPSK
-752 TAFIETNGNNQ
+752 TAIVETDSIKG
-763 QFYDKLF
+763 FYDKLYN
-770 TNKDWNWNM
+770 NKDWNWNM

-787 TATVG
+787 AATVG
-792 KGLDEGTLTVDQLN
+792 KGLDEGTLTADQLN
-806 TALKDCGQTIQVT
+806 AALKDCGQTIQIT

-839 STSVLKNFSAISI
+839 STSILKNFSAISI
-852 VAGGAMMILGSKME
+852 VAGGAMMLLGSKME

-935 HSFIKN
+935 HSFTKN

-978 LNDKYT
+978 LNDKYA

-1073 WNILGGYIGEKWTG
+1073 WNILGGYIGEKWTNSKG
-1087 SNGNEYTEDKVR
+1087 DEYTEDKVR

-1123 MVPEDRQNFVDWK
+1123 MVPEDRQSFIDWK

-1164 LISNALNRINNKDTV
+1164 LISNALSRINNKDAV

-1200 DTEKK
+1200 DTKKK

-1234 DISEEELNRQ
+1234 DISEAELDRQ

-1267 LTEAQ
+1267 LSEAQ

-1284 TAEEIKQIKDLGG
+1284 TAKEIEEIKALGG

-1302 DSLGDEEYFKSL
+1302 DSLGNEEYFKSL
-1314 NIDREQFIKEIDE
+1314 NVDREQFIKEIDE
-1327 NLKSAEKYIAVE
+1327 NLKSAEEYITVE

-1365 NFESVFTGSGQE
+1365 NFESVFVGSGQK

-1403 ALSQID
+1403 ALSKID

-1477 FSEDDYKKLTEQAGI
+1477 FSEDDYKKLTEQAGV

-1517 AVNQL
+1517 AVNEL
-1522 VTNSFNTKQ
+1522 VTNSFDAKQ

-1542 QDLFSKNGNIEN
+1542 QDLFSKNGNIDT

-1564 YIEQAGENSKIT
+1564 YIEQAGENSKIQL
-1576 SMAWSQARDKARGGD
+1576 MAWSEAYDKARGGD
-1591 YTAMNKLYEIIK
+1591 YSAMNKLYEIIK

-1615 LNKTKFDADVMQR
+1615 LNKTKFDADVMKA
-1628 QMNYGVAN
+1628 QMNSGAEN
-1636 AEDAIRG
+1636 AGRAIEGDEAALKALMGQVSSSKMSEDLRQ
-1643 NKAAQTTLQGQI
+1643 K
-1655 ASLGLPKE
+1655 
-1663 LQERL
+1663 L
-1668 LAGMETDSG
+1668 LSGMESG
-1677 NFHESSR
+1677 NEEERKKAIQQAGS
-1684 MSGNIVDTFAQAKAN
+1684 ITDTFTQAESFGAKT
-1699 GISAEDLNAYADAL
+1699 EDIEAYVKSL
-1713 TKVEGLENK
+1713 QQLKETQKLEE
-1722 RADELYA
+1722 DELYRL
-1729 MALAEA
+1729 ALAEVNYQNGQQA
-1735 KYNEG
+1735 LKD
-1740 MKSLVSSYDDWSKLI
+1740 SYDDWSKLI
-1755 DKKGGGFKIPQPD
+1755 QKNGGIIPDGSIAQAKIFDQLNSDLKKMLNLTEDLPKDFLAAEGSADLLKKAIKGDKNAVTQLRKEAAKVTVGSLEINDDSKKEISNQIDELAKEMPDLKMGATLDSTKAGQGLMEMVNKAGLSVDQIQKLFNGLGWAPEITWKKATLEDVTKTAQGGVIKQPDPSNLGKTIDVPLDGFNEWATNHDIFIPQVGGKTSYVAPKPPKSEKPKTKKKGGG
-1768 TAAFKVYSKMKE
+1768 
-1780 DVEKMLNSS
+1780 
-1789 EKIPDEFFKSAKN
+1789 
-1802 AELLKKA
+1802 
-1809 VKQDKKAAAELAA
+1809 
-1822 ELAKTNIGN
+1822 G
-1831 LGTKKDTDQAK
+1831 
-1842 KWVDEIQKK
+1842 
-1851 LPDLKIGTT
+1851 
-1860 FDENSIEVKLAQLL
+1860 
-1874 AASGKTVDEINK
+1874 
-1886 IMGNIGMGIEWEAK
+1886 
-1900 EVDVKSYQESH
+1900 
-1911 QGGSVTV
+1911 
-1918 VDGNGTKQIP
+1918 
-1928 VEDLTQYETN
+1928 
-1938 GKAQIMMPK
+1938 
-1947 KATFNKPPKLSP
+1947 
-1959 PKTTKKKKSGGGS
+1959 KKS
-1972 KKKKAKKEYW
+1972 KAKKERW
-1982 DNPYDELYN
+1982 ENPYDELYN

-2016 EKAEL
+2016 EQSQL

-2026 SYYDQIGQLRYEAN
+2026 AYYDQIGQLRYEAN

-2048 RLRQINNLGN
+2048 RLRQINNIGKE
-2058 QTYTTSAGK
+2058 TYVDSKGK
-2067 KTTFA
+2067 VKTFDQ
-2072 KMGVTGYAH
+2072 MGVTKYAK
-2081 YDQEKNTM
+2081 YNKETGTIE
-2089 VIDWEGLEALAKS
+2089 IDWEGIQALEG
-2102 TKGTEKG
+2102 TKNVEKG

-2116 SKLEELSQSYEQV
+2116 SKLEELVSSYEDV
-2129 RDNLWEIEDK
+2129 RDKLWELEDK
-2139 VEELRQTAV
+2139 IEEYRQAV
-2148 ESYLSFEE
+2148 IDTFLSFED
-2156 RVMEAVVNKYQKE
+2156 RVMDALVSRYQKE
-2169 IDSYQAMS
+2169 IDNYQAMS
-2177 DAIDKVNNEVINSLR
+2177 DAIDKVNNDVIDSLR

-2223 DTSGANALEILKL
+2223 DTSGANDLEILNL
-2236 QKELEDDREGYTDTL
+2236 QKELKEARENYSDEL
-2251 VDQAIDKMQDDA
+2251 IDQAIDKMQDDA
-2263 DKASEQRQ
+2263 DNASEQRQ

-2286 TGQLWNEVYDLMTV
+2286 TGALWNEVYTLMSD
-2300 AAASEIFSED
+2300 AAKSEIFSED
-2310 SELAKIL
+2310 SELAKLL
-2317 KDGEAFKSL
+2317 KDGEAFKAL
-2326 SNIGQREWWIEVAE
+2326 SNIGQKSWWEEVGKSFRE
-2340 AFHGAIIG
+2340 AIIG
-2348 RDEAEDKHGIDANND
+2348 RDEAEDKFQTDANND
-2363 GTIANTGTS
+2363 GTVANTGTS
-2372 DTLKEVTDSNTQAN
+2372 AAINEIAESNTQAN
-2386 VEADKLTERTD
+2386 VEADKVTEHTD
-2397 AENYGVAAAIVMG
+2397 EEKYGVALAILTRS
-2410 GKDFGGWGSGNTRV
+2410 DYGGWGKAAGERK
-2424 AKLKEKGFDPDIVT
+2424 AHFKEKGFDADEVAGIVSD
-2438 PYITQLYNTKKEWDA
+2438 LSSDKKAWDA
-2453 EQAAIQKAK
+2453 EQTKIQKSK
-2462 GKYKKGKKKGKYKYT
+2462 GKNKKGKWKYT
-2477 KKPWTGWKNSEL
+2477 KKAWAWK
-2489 GVTDWN
+2489 GKYFGITDPS
-2495 NYKFSQFK
+2495 NYTMSKFK

-2522 PELVLNPQDTKNF
+2522 PELVLNAQDTKNF
-2535 IALKDILASL
+2535 ITLKDILASL
-2545 LNTQSAKGSVSGGG
+2545 MGGQGAGPTSKGG

-2578 KLANRVKKIIYD
+2578 KLASRIKKQIYE

-2600 NYLR
+2600 NFLR